1 MKKFLLLGGFV
12 LGLVA
17 VNAAID
23 SMRVCECPPDCW
35 CKQGRRHFRWVL
47 PLGHKA
53 VSS

>member
-35 CKQGRRHFRWVL
+35 CKQQGRRHFRWCC
-47 PLGHKA
+47 H
-53 VSS
+53 